1 MTLKRLTIGLSL
13 LCASLLT
20 SACASVE
27 LPDIKAYVTLPA
39 SEDGYGVST
48 LSRKEVRIPKAEWEQ
63 KRKRGIIL
71 FSEDW
76 EKLKFTLIKNCVA
89 LQCKQ
94 TVGALDGLFYSID
107 DALKKLPGVK

>member
-1 MTLKRLTIGLSL
+1 MTIKLSG
-13 LCASLLT
+13 LCAVLLI

-27 LPDIKAYVTLPA
+27 IPDINAYVTLPA
-39 SEDGYGVST
+39 SEDGYGIST
-48 LSRKEVRIPKAEWEQ
+48 LSRKETRVPRAEWEQ

-76 EKLKFTLIKNCVA
+76 EKLKFTLLKNCVA
-89 LQCKQ
+89 NQCRQ

-107 DALKKLPGVK
+107 DALKKIPGVK

>member
-1 MTLKRLTIGLSL
+1 MISRQLTIKLSGLCVSL
-13 LCASLLT
+13 LI

-27 LPDIKAYVTLPA
+27 IPDIKAYVTLPA
-39 SEDGYGVST
+39 SEDGYGIST
-48 LSRKEVRIPKAEWEQ
+48 ISRKEIRIPREEWQQ

-107 DALKKLPGVK
+107 DALRKLPKP

>member
-1 MTLKRLTIGLSL
+1 MEI
-13 LCASLLT
+13 
-20 SACASVE
+20 
-27 LPDIKAYVTLPA
+27 PDINAYVTLPA

-48 LSRKEVRIPKAEWEQ
+48 LSRKEVRIPKAQWEQ

-76 EKLKFTLIKNCVA
+76 AKLKFTLLKNCVA
-89 LQCKQ
+89 NQCKQ

-107 DALKKLPGVK
+107 DALKKVPNIK

>member
-1 MTLKRLTIGLSL
+1 MTIGLSL

-76 EKLKFTLIKNCVA
+76 AKLKFTLLKNCMA
-89 LQCKQ
+89 AQCKQ

-107 DALKKLPGVK
+107 DALKKLPKP

>member
-1 MTLKRLTIGLSL
+1 MILKLSIAS
-13 LCASLLT
+13 ASLLI

-39 SEDGYGVST
+39 SEDGYGIST
-48 LSRKEVRIPKAEWEQ
+48 ISRKEVRIPRAEWDQ

-107 DALKKLPGVK
+107 DALRKLPKP